1 MANKKGGLGRGLDAL
16 IPDLPELLNEPQSSG
31 DIVNAPVADV
41 VPNPLQPR
49 LHFDEADLQ
58 ELAAS
63 IKESG
68 VLSPLLVVERDGGYQ
83 LVSGERRLRAAKIAG
98 LETVPV
104 IVRDL
109 SDKDM
114 ARLAL
119 VENIQRA
126 DLTAYEEAR
135 GYERLM
141 KEFGYSAAE
150 LADAVGKSRPHVANT
165 VRLLQLPE
173 PVLQLLADGSLSA
186 GHARTLL
193 RLDDPALQLSLAE
206 EAIRNG
212 QSVRA
217 LEALVADILAPFP
230 DDAADESIK
239 VRSHSRQS
247 NKRWQPIQ
255 QQISEKLQTNV
266 RVSGDDKKAKLSI
279 EFYGEEDLTRILD
292 LLGIELK

>member
-1 MANKKGGLGRGLDAL
+1 MAKNKGGLGRGLDAL
-16 IPDLPELLNEPQSSG
+16 IPDLPDLLNEPQTDG
-31 DIVNAPVADV
+31 DIIEAPVNDIT
-41 VPNPLQPR
+41 PNPSQPR
-49 LHFDEADLQ
+49 LHFDEAELQ

-68 VLSPLLVVERDGGYQ
+68 VLSPLLVVERNGVYQ
-83 LVSGERRLRAAKIAG
+83 LVSGERRLRAAKIAD

-104 IVRDL
+104 IVREL
-109 SDKDM
+109 SDEDV
-114 ARLAL
+114 AQLAL

-141 KEFGYSAAE
+141 NEFGHSAAE

-173 PVLQLLADGSLSA
+173 SVLALLADGSLSA

-193 RLDDPALQLSLAE
+193 RLDDPALQLSLAQD
-206 EAIRNG
+206 AIRNG

-230 DDAADESIK
+230 GDETDEK
-239 VRSHSRQS
+239 VAVRSHSRQS
-247 NKRWQPIQ
+247 NKRWHPIQ
-255 QQISEKLQTNV
+255 QQLSEKLQTNV
-266 RVSGDDKKAKLSI
+266 RIGGNDKKAKLSI
-279 EFYGEEDLTRILD
+279 EFYGEDDLTRILD
-292 LLGIELK
+292 ILGIELK